1 MMFFRSSVEEAKDM
15 EAKVTALTKDKAKA
29 EHKLNQ
35 LNTKLAKLSSELKD
49 ERHMN
54 ESLRQNQVTFK
65 LVCFTTTIKIAL

>member
-1 MMFFRSSVEEAKDM
+1 M

-65 LVCFTTTIKIAL
+65 LVCFTTTIKIVL